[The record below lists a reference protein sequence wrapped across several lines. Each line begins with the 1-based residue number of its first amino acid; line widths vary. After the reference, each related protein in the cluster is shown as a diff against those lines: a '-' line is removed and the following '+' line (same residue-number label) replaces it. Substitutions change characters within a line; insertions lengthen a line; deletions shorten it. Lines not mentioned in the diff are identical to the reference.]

1 MPVHKD
7 GQHSSESRF
16 DELSDVDLYNLVGDT
31 AHGQAAFRELYNR
44 LSGQLYA
51 YCKTLAWHRNESDDL
66 FQEAFARLYE
76 CALQQRS
83 VSNVAGY
90 LIKIARNL
98 WLNIQRDRKPTV
110 SIDQAEH
117 ALHEM
122 PHERSEMLDL
132 IRMAMELLPEDY
144 REAMYLREFAD
155 MPYDEIAEQLGISQG
170 NVRIRVARARERIR
184 KILEPYINDYVN
196 EIQRPK
202 P

>member
-1 MPVHKD
+1 M
-7 GQHSSESRF
+7 
-16 DELSDVDLYNLVGDT
+16 
-31 AHGQAAFRELYNR
+31 
-44 LSGQLYA
+44 
-51 YCKTLAWHRNESDDL
+51 
-66 FQEAFARLYE
+66 
-76 CALQQRS
+76 
-83 VSNVAGY
+83 
-90 LIKIARNL
+90 
-98 WLNIQRDRKPTV
+98 